1 MGSHENSRRRRTQD
15 PRLCCRITKCR
26 KNIVTRLRSRIVGQ
40 WPLSFLVFFGM
51 LRFHV
56 FEKLNVHSLGLVT
69 LRGLEIKLKS
79 IPPRKRRCLL
89 FANDL
94 LGFYF
99 DVSDKFHPA
108 GRVYLAKIADTT
120 PAWKPFCPLRA
131 LRRLWVHG
139 LLTQTTFDKHNLVGS
154 EVVAAMRFV
163 DGNTRDFQTQ
173 SLRIGGHT
181 FLVAHS
187 LPEDFVNFFGRR
199 KIKKASQLYYR
210 DSARLTL
217 AFF

>member
-1 MGSHENSRRRRTQD
+1 
-15 PRLCCRITKCR
+15 
-26 KNIVTRLRSRIVGQ
+26 
-40 WPLSFLVFFGM
+40 M

-56 FEKLNVHSLGLVT
+56 FEKLNVNSLVLLT

-120 PAWKPFCPLRA
+120 PAWKQFCQLRA

-139 LLTQTTFDKHNLVGS
+139 LLTQTTFAKHNLVES

-163 DGNTRDFQTQ
+163 DGNRRHFQTQ

-181 FLVAHS
+181 FLVAHG
-187 LPEDFVNFFGRR
+187 LPEDFVNFLGRR

-210 DSARLTL
+210 GSARLTL
-217 AFF
+217 ALFRSYAKRIKFLC